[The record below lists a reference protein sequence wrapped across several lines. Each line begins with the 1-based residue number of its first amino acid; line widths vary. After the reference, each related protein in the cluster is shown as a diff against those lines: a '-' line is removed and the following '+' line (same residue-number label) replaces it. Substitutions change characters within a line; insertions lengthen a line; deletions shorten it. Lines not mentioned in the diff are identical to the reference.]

1 MAEPKEIPLMEKI
14 VSLCKRRGFIF
25 QSSEIYG
32 GINGFWDY
40 GPLGAELKR
49 NVKELWWNTM
59 TRQRDDVVGLEATI
73 IMSPQI
79 WKASGHVDT
88 FSDPMC
94 DCKFCKKR
102 FRADQVLELLSES
115 RLAQSLHSVHETHR
129 PTLAA
134 YSADIHVLEQNAGS
148 AEAKLFPPSDMP
160 NVTPSDDWMPG
171 LKEIWEKHKSNL
183 DSLAKALRRWAAN
196 EAKKFAPNLALVL
209 DSNRVLHAME
219 NYSTKAPMQPRT
231 FPGLL
236 RIIGTS
242 EHNQLSVKYSLPCPN
257 CGGELTEPRP
267 FNLMF
272 KTYIGPVESEDGIA
286 YLRPETAQAIFAQFK
301 NVLETSRQRVP
312 FGIAQVGKAFRNE
325 VTPRNFTFRSREFE
339 QMELEFFIKP
349 DEVVEAI
356 SGRVASAAEVFGVPP
371 SGGSEPAKAGTP
383 NPEPNW
389 GWEAWHKYWVEERVR
404 FYEGIGLSRQTLG
417 FHIQTAEELA
427 HYARACTDILFKFP
441 FSKKDEQGNVVGD
454 ELEGIAA
461 RSDFDLSQHA
471 RFSGKPMGVFDD
483 ELRAAWGKLPKEKQD
498 ELRKRYFDNRNK
510 YLTKMAKPD
519 ETPEQIEKQSTAD
532 ADGLAKGQYIPHVIE
547 PSAGVDRLILALI
560 ANAYSEV
567 TKTDDKGKSETTVVM
582 KFHPRVAPIKVGVM
596 PLLKNKPDLVKKGLE
611 VRDLLRPW
619 MNVFY
624 DDGGSIGRRYARQ
637 DEAGTPFCVTIDFD
651 TLGEKPELLNTV
663 TIRHRDDGRQERL
676 AISEL
681 LNWLLPKIR

>member
-1 MAEPKEIPLMEKI
+1 MEKI
-14 VSLCKRRGFIF
+14 VSLCKRRGFIY

-88 FSDPMC
+88 FADLMVECPITN
-94 DCKFCKKR
+94 KR
-102 FRADQVLELLSES
+102 YRADQVEPQSGIVYRYTGAIEDDVRYEAWAKELKASGGRPAIAHQDKDTRSFSVLISKGKPPESARKVALEYYS
-115 RLAQSLHSVHETHR
+115 RSMLRFPILQGERAEPIENTTLYSPDSGAQ
-129 PTLAA
+129 
-134 YSADIHVLEQNAGS
+134 
-148 AEAKLFPPSDMP
+148 
-160 NVTPSDDWMPG
+160 
-171 LKEIWEKHKSNL
+171 
-183 DSLAKALRRWAAN
+183 
-196 EAKKFAPNLALVL
+196 
-209 DSNRVLHAME
+209 
-219 NYSTKAPMQPRT
+219 
-231 FPGLL
+231 
-236 RIIGTS
+236 
-242 EHNQLSVKYSLPCPN
+242 
-257 CGGELTEPRP
+257 LTEARP

-272 KTYIGPVESEDGIA
+272 KTYVGPVESEDNVA

-301 NVLETSRQRVP
+301 NVLETSRQKVP

-325 VTPRNFTFRSREFE
+325 VTPRNYTFRSREFE

-356 SGRVASAAEVFGVPP
+356 CGKVATAAEVGSRVCENAE
-371 SGGSEPAKAGTP
+371 SGPRSDETRLQT
-383 NPEPNW
+383 NW
-389 GWEAWHKYWVEERVR
+389 GWEAWHKYWVEERIR
-404 FYEGIGLSRQTLG
+404 FYEGIGLARTTLVEYW
-417 FHIQTAEELA
+417 QKPEELA
-427 HYARACTDILFKFP
+427 HYARATVDILYKFP
-441 FSKKDEQGNVVGD
+441 FSKRDEQGELTGE

-471 RFSGKPMGVFDD
+471 RFSGKPMGVFDE
-483 ELRAAWGKLPKEKQD
+483 ELRAAWAKLDQARKA
-498 ELRKRYFDNRNK
+498 ELSKRYYEARLK
-510 YLTKMAKPD
+510 YLTKTGVEPAKA
-519 ETPEQIEKQSTAD
+519 EKEAKEG

-560 ANAYSEV
+560 CNAYSEV
-567 TKTDDKGKSETTVVM
+567 TETGDKGKTETRVIL
-582 KFHPRVAPIKVGVM
+582 KFHPRVAPIKVAVL
-596 PLLKNKPDLVKKGLE
+596 PLLKNKPELVKKAQA
-611 VRDLLRPW
+611 VRELLRPW

-651 TLGEKPELLNTV
+651 TLGEKPELKDTATV
-663 TIRHRDDGRQERL
+663 RYRDDGKQERL
-676 AISEL
+676 AIGDL